1 MALSSLL
8 VLRDIPLSPSL
19 HSVELGAIL
28 LVNGVCREG
37 ICVCSPSRFHCIH
50 VHSGFLLCLCPSF
63 PSFSLID
70 YIPLASTFL
79 PLEVQELTHR
89 VFPLSSIPF
98 PINSRDLEFS
108 TSHQA
113 LRSTHSSCALVLVTT
128 ISHSHRAAQDT
139 PGTKNLYCQDSS
151 TSSTSHL
158 SSTTAATCPLLNA
171 VARGNRLD
179 APCLNSSSLGN
190 EWT

>member
-1 MALSSLL
+1 MCRPLWRQGKGRILTVSRTGRRMEKS
-8 VLRDIPLSPSL
+8 VLCLRIVSASWDSL
-19 HSVELGAIL
+19 HTIESCGSTQSSREEYYILEL
-28 LVNGVCREG
+28 
-37 ICVCSPSRFHCIH
+37 SQ
-50 VHSGFLLCLCPSF
+50 
-63 PSFSLID
+63 SLHPID
-70 YIPLASTFL
+70 ERATVDAP
-79 PLEVQELTHR
+79 
-89 VFPLSSIPF
+89 SIPF
-98 PINSRDLEFS
+98 SINSRDLEFS